1 VCAIVFELCC
11 PWFPSWCAWRCVRC
25 VSCAVFAFVCVLL
38 CLCCV
43 VQGFCV
49 YVCVLLCLYCG
60 VSGFR
65 VYARAVVFV
74 LRCSWFLNLCACC
87 VLSVVS
93 AFVRVQLCLCCAV
106 HDHLSLLH
114 GHLAPS
120 GFAWAPC
127 HFASEVSFICP
138 VVACANICKTQMQFQ
153 TNSPQ
158 LHAHA
163 FILSDTRCNTLVKS
177 FSSAR
182 ACKHWRLHVRF
193 YLGLYTNNHT
203 PIAFV
208 MFGKSVGDISRKN
221 NKGVLDRP
229 WTTQRVLKAISST
242 LKFEFTVNPDS
253 WRFDVRQKIG
263 DTGPIKLRTIFPH
276 TSVLSKPTNCHMG
289 STNQVFHGTTV
300 FSRFT
305 SKCLGEP
312 WNYLGDIV
320 YYL

>member
-1 VCAIVFELCC
+1 
-11 PWFPSWCAWRCVRC
+11 
-25 VSCAVFAFVCVLL
+25 
-38 CLCCV
+38 
-43 VQGFCV
+43 
-49 YVCVLLCLYCG
+49 
-60 VSGFR
+60 
-65 VYARAVVFV
+65 
-74 LRCSWFLNLCACC
+74 
-87 VLSVVS
+87 
-93 AFVRVQLCLCCAV
+93 
-106 HDHLSLLH
+106 
-114 GHLAPS
+114 
-120 GFAWAPC
+120 
-127 HFASEVSFICP
+127 
-138 VVACANICKTQMQFQ
+138 MQFQ

-289 STNQVFHGTTV
+289 STNQVFHV
-300 FSRFT
+300 PLVSSRFNN
-305 SKCLGEP
+305 KCLDWWRAMQIWQPRVP
-312 WNYLGDIV
+312 WWAMQLCGTGDSEIKWPHCGGRGYCEQHWWYWWPRLLLV
-320 YYL
+320 NLDKTRGTWQS